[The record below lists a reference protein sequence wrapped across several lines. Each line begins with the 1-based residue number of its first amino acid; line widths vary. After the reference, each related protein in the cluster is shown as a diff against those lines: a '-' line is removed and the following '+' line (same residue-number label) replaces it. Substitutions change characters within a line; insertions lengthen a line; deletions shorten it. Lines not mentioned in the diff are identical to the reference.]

1 MSNNHKDSAD
11 LTPQIRRAAMDL
23 LARREHSR
31 RELLTKLGRR
41 FNEESIPEA
50 LDGLERDGL
59 LSDRRFCESYT
70 RMRSEAGFGPLRLRA
85 ELRQRGVAEGVI
97 AEVWDELPLDWW
109 QVLCRLN
116 EKKYRGQECADRRDM
131 ARRARFFQQR
141 GFPPDLI
148 GDLLHV

>member
-1 MSNNHKDSAD
+1 
-11 LTPQIRRAAMDL
+11 MDL

-31 RELLTKLGRR
+31 RELAAKLERR
-41 FNEESIPEA
+41 FSEEDLPEI

-85 ELRQRGVAEGVI
+85 ELRQRGVPESIVDA
-97 AEVWDELPLDWW
+97 VWEELPLDWW
-109 QVLCRLN
+109 QSLCRLN
-116 EKKYRGQECADRRDM
+116 DKKYRGQACEDRRDI

-141 GFPPDLI
+141 GFPPGLI
-148 GDLLHV
+148 GDLLEL

>member
-1 MSNNHKDSAD
+1 
-11 LTPQIRRAAMDL
+11 MDL

-31 RELLTKLGRR
+31 RELAAKLERR
-41 FNEESIPEA
+41 FSEEDLPEI

-85 ELRQRGVAEGVI
+85 ELRQRGVAEGLI
-97 AEVWDELPLDWW
+97 DEIWNELPLDWW
-109 QVLCRLN
+109 HILSRLN
-116 EKKYRGQECADRRDM
+116 DKKYRGQVCADRREA

-141 GFPPDLI
+141 GFPPSLI
-148 GDLLHV
+148 SDLLGF

>member
-1 MSNNHKDSAD
+1 MSNNPTNSAD
-11 LTPQIRRAAMDL
+11 LTLQIRRAAMDL

-31 RELLTKLGRR
+31 RELATKLERR
-41 FNEESIPEA
+41 FSQEGTPEV

-70 RMRSEAGFGPLRLRA
+70 RVRSEAGFGPLRLRA

-97 AEVWDELPLDWW
+97 DEIWNELSLDWW
-109 QVLCRLN
+109 QILSRLN
-116 EKKYRGQECADRRDM
+116 DKKYRGQACTDRREV

-148 GDLLHV
+148 RELLGF